1 MTRVLLDTHLLLWS
15 QQDPERLPAEF
26 LELMVSPDTEPTFS
40 TASIWEVAIKH
51 SQQRA
56 DFKVHPGLLRGTLL
70 DSGFGE
76 LPVLSEHAV
85 AVAALPW
92 VHKDPFDRLL
102 VAQANIEGIVLL
114 TADTTL
120 ARYSGP
126 IRVF

>member
-40 TASIWEVAIKH
+40 PASIWEVAIKH